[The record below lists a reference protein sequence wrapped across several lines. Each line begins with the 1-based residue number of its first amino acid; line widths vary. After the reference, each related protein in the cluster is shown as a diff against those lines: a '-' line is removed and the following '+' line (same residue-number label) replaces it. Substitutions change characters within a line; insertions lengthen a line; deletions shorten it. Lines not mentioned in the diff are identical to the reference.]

1 MEGLWF
7 TERQTKGLALSCEV
21 KSTLHTEETPFQ
33 KLMLVDTVEFGRMLT
48 LDGIIQTTV
57 RDEFFYHEMIALVPM
72 YTHPS
77 PQNVLVVGG
86 GDGGT
91 IREVVK
97 HPAVKKAVL
106 AEIDKRVIEV
116 SKQYL
121 PEISCALDDPRVQI
135 RIEDG
140 IKHVNEHKNTYDVI
154 IVDSTD
160 PIGPAVELFSP
171 QFYRAVS
178 EALKEGGIFVAQT
191 ESPFFN
197 RELLNKVYNYIK
209 DIFPV
214 TRLYLTTVPTYPGG
228 LWSFTMGSKK
238 YDPLRA
244 DLSNIPV
251 PETRYYTSEIHK
263 AAFNL
268 PPFVRE
274 VIGES

>member
-21 KSTLHTEETPFQ
+21 KETLHAEETPFQ
-33 KLMLVDTVEFGRMLT
+33 KIVVVNTAEFGRMLT

-57 RDEFFYHEMIALVPM
+57 RDEFFYHEMIALVPLF
-72 YTHPS
+72 THPA
-77 PQNVLVVGG
+77 PRNVLVVGG

-91 IREVVK
+91 IREVIK
-97 HPAVKKAVL
+97 HPSVEKAVL
-106 AEIDKRVIEV
+106 AEIDERVIEV
-116 SKQYL
+116 SRRYL
-121 PEISCALDDPRVQI
+121 PEISCALDDARVQI
-135 RIEDG
+135 RVEDG
-140 IKHVNEHKNTYDVI
+140 IKHVKEHKEAYDVI

-160 PIGPAVELFSP
+160 PIGPAVELFSK

-178 EALKEGGIFVAQT
+178 AALKEDGIFVAQT

-197 RELLNKVYNYIK
+197 RKLLGRIYGYIK

-214 TRLYLTTVPTYPGG
+214 ARLYLTTVPTYPGG

-238 YDPLRA
+238 YDPLQV
-244 DLSNIPV
+244 DLSNISV
-251 PETRYYTSEIHK
+251 PDTRYYTPEIHK